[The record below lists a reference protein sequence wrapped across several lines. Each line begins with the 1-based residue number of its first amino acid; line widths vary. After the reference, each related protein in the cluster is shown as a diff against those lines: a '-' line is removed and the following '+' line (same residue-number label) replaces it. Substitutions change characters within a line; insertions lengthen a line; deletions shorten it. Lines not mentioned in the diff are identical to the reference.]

1 MSIMIKGKKMPKVP
15 GVYSLDLYVE
25 EICQIQNLD
34 GGTFEAIE
42 IPPHGDLIDRDE
54 LLSQYGGPIWTAK
67 TDYAEGLRDV
77 VADIKCAAAIIGAEP
92 CNDLAKPN
100 NTIFAVQNADEDE
113 WLFAAKPIDYMH
125 TPSVEE
131 IIKGDGE

>member
-1 MSIMIKGKKMPKVP
+1 MGIYIS
-15 GVYSLDLYVE
+15 DL
-25 EICQIQNLD
+25 
-34 GGTFEAIE
+34 E
-42 IPPHGDLIDRDE
+42 IPKDKAVRVVIIRDDGVCVDEWGNTYGVVSLPLHGDLIDRDE

-77 VADIKCAAAIIGAEP
+77 VADIKYAAAVIEAEP

-100 NTIFAVQNADEDE
+100 NNIFAVQNADEDE
-113 WLFAAKPIDYMH
+113 GLFAEKPIDYMH

-131 IIKGDGE
+131 IIEAEGVET